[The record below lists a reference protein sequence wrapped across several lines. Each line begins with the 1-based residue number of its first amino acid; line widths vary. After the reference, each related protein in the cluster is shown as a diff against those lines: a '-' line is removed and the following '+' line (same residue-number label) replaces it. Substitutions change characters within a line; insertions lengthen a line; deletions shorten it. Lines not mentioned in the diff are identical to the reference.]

1 MFKVYTL
8 QLQIIGGLNDNLN
21 INERRVQ
28 IKGGGGLKNV
38 LGQKWQPVIT
48 NYGCPKQLLI
58 VEKHQYNFSCSLHLY
73 IKQNRTFLIT
83 NLSNVNTK
91 SCLRNQTRLC
101 IHLLVLLALSCSL
114 TRCFWGILLN
124 QKISLYIILT
134 SNVKING
141 ICMRHS
147 KCNIRM
153 I

>member
-1 MFKVYTL
+1 MYAL
-8 QLQIIGGLNDNLN
+8 QFQIISGG
-21 INERRVQ
+21 E
-28 IKGGGGLKNV
+28 GGGSLENV
-38 LGQKWQPVIT
+38 LVQKCQTEPVIT

-141 ICMRHS
+141 ICLRHS
-147 KCNIRM
+147 KCNTRM

>member
-1 MFKVYTL
+1 MYAL
-8 QLQIIGGLNDNLN
+8 QFQIISGG
-21 INERRVQ
+21 E
-28 IKGGGGLKNV
+28 GGGSLENV
-38 LGQKWQPVIT
+38 LVQKCQTEPIIT

-58 VEKHQYNFSCSLHLY
+58 VEKHQDNSPCSLHLY
-73 IKQNRTFLIT
+73 IKQNRTLLIT

-124 QKISLYIILT
+124 QKISLYIILNP
-134 SNVKING
+134 NVKIKR
-141 ICMRHS
+141 IFMRHS
-147 KCNIRM
+147 KCNIQM

>member
-1 MFKVYTL
+1 MFLV
-8 QLQIIGGLNDNLN
+8 
-21 INERRVQ
+21 
-28 IKGGGGLKNV
+28 KNGNPLSLIMGV
-38 LGQKWQPVIT
+38 T
-48 NYGCPKQLLI
+48 YNYLYI

>member
-1 MFKVYTL
+1 MYAL
-8 QLQIIGGLNDNLN
+8 QFQTIGGR
-21 INERRVQ
+21 EGR
-28 IKGGGGLKNV
+28 GGSLENV
-38 LGQKWQPVIT
+38 LVQKCQTELVIT

-58 VEKHQYNFSCSLHLY
+58 VEKHQDNFPCSLHLF
-73 IKQNRTFLIT
+73 IKQNRTLLIT

-91 SCLRNQTRLC
+91 SCLRNQTHLC
-101 IHLLVLLALSCSL
+101 IHLLVLLVPSCLL

-147 KCNIRM
+147 KCNIQM

>member
-1 MFKVYTL
+1 M
-8 QLQIIGGLNDNLN
+8 
-21 INERRVQ
+21 
-28 IKGGGGLKNV
+28 
-38 LGQKWQPVIT
+38 
-48 NYGCPKQLLI
+48 
-58 VEKHQYNFSCSLHLY
+58 S
-73 IKQNRTFLIT
+73 
-83 NLSNVNTK
+83 TK

-101 IHLLVLLALSCSL
+101 IHLLVVLVTSCLL

-153 I
+153 NKNPTLTRLFYFSHAKCLFFSRKRERAYFLCEDGIKTDT

>member
-1 MFKVYTL
+1 M
-8 QLQIIGGLNDNLN
+8 
-21 INERRVQ
+21 
-28 IKGGGGLKNV
+28 KNV
-38 LGQKWQPVIT
+38 IGQKWQPVIT
-48 NYGCPKQLLI
+48 NYGCSKQLHI

>member
-1 MFKVYTL
+1 MYAL
-8 QLQIIGGLNDNLN
+8 QFQIISGG
-21 INERRVQ
+21 E
-28 IKGGGGLKNV
+28 GGGSLENV
-38 LGQKWQPVIT
+38 LVQKCQTEPVIT

-58 VEKHQYNFSCSLHLY
+58 VEKHQDNSPCSLHLY
-73 IKQNRTFLIT
+73 IKQNRTLLIT

>member
-1 MFKVYTL
+1 MHQVPNKRE
-8 QLQIIGGLNDNLN
+8 GD
-21 INERRVQ
+21 
-28 IKGGGGLKNV
+28 LKNSI
-38 LGQKWQPVIT
+38 GQKWQPDIT

-73 IKQNRTFLIT
+73 IKQNRMFLIT

-101 IHLLVLLALSCSL
+101 IHLLVLLVPSCSL
-114 TRCFWGILLN
+114 TYCFWGFVLN

-134 SNVKING
+134 SNVKISR
-141 ICMRHS
+141 IYMRHS

-153 I
+153 IQTF